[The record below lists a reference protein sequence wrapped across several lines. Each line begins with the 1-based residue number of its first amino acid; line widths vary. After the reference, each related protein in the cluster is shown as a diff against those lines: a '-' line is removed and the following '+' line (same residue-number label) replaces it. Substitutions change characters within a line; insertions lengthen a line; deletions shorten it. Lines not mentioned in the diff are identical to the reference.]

1 MASWSQLHFHHGAI
15 MGKQRHVNYKLK
27 PATLNAAKT
36 ADKAYTLTDGGGLYV
51 EVLPGGSKVWRY
63 TFRVDGRRPKV
74 TIGPYPQISIVDAR
88 DAHEKMRAQLASGI
102 DPSRH
107 KKEAAAEAQAEA
119 DRGVTFEAFAKV
131 WVAET
136 LFYRS
141 DTYRAQCIRFFDVYI
156 CPRIGRMPLPDVRP
170 RDVLA
175 IIEANRHIPT
185 TADRCR
191 SLIQQV
197 YNFAIRKLLVDT
209 NPATAVRGAVVVPP
223 KTHHRH
229 LVGNEIGK
237 FWSQLDQQRNAMV
250 ITVYAAKLLMLTMVR
265 KTELRLARWAEMDMD
280 GGKWDIPAG
289 RMKMGQPHRVY
300 LSRQAVELLR
310 YLHKITGSG
319 EYVFP
324 TRFVGGCG
332 RAIGDATLNHFF
344 KRLDFGVPEFSPHG
358 TRGTAA
364 TLLREHGFGR
374 DVVELLLSHQERSA
388 VVAAYTHAELA
399 DERTRALQFLADK
412 VEALAAQA

>member
-1 MASWSQLHFHHGAI
+1 
-15 MGKQRHVNYKLK
+15 MGLQRHINYKLK
-27 PATLNAAKT
+27 PALINAAKP

-63 TFRVDGRRPKV
+63 TYRLGARRPKV
-74 TIGPYPQISIVDAR
+74 TIGPYPQIGISQAR
-88 DAHEKMRAQLASGI
+88 DRHEAMRTLLASGV
-102 DPSRH
+102 DPAEE
-107 KKEAAAEAQAEA
+107 KKEAAREAEIEA
-119 DRGVTFEAFAKV
+119 DRNVTFEEFSKT
-131 WVAET
+131 WVKET
-136 LFYRS
+136 LFHRS
-141 DTYRAQCIRFFDVYI
+141 DTYRAQCIRFFDSYI
-156 CPRIGRMPLPDVRP
+156 CPKIGGMPLSEVRP
-170 RDVLA
+170 RDVLK
-175 IIEANRHIPT
+175 ILEANKHIPT

-209 NPATAVRGAVVVPP
+209 NPATAVRGAIVVPP

-229 LVGNEIGK
+229 LSEKELGA
-237 FWSQLDQQRNAMV
+237 FWRELDCQRNATL
-250 ITVYAAKLLMLTMVR
+250 ITVYASKLLLLTMLR
-265 KTELRLARWAEMDMD
+265 KSELRLGKWVELDMD
-280 GGKWDIPAG
+280 AGQWDIPAD

-310 YLHKITGSG
+310 YLHKVTGSG
-319 EYVFP
+319 NYVFP
-324 TRFVGGCG
+324 TRFVGGHG
-332 RAIGDATLNHFF
+332 RPISDGTLNHLF

-388 VVAAYTHAELA
+388 VVAAYTHAELG
-399 DERTRALQFLADK
+399 DERRRALQFLADR
-412 VEALAAQA
+412 VEALAIKLPA

>member
-1 MASWSQLHFHHGAI
+1 
-15 MGKQRHVNYKLK
+15 MGLQRHINYKLK
-27 PATLNAAKT
+27 PAVINAAKP
-36 ADKAYTLTDGGGLYV
+36 AAKAYTLTDGGGLYI

-63 TFRVDGRRPKV
+63 TYRLGDRRPKV
-74 TIGPYPQISIVDAR
+74 TIGPYPQIGIAKAR
-88 DAHEKMRAQLASGI
+88 DKHEAMRELLASGV
-102 DPSRH
+102 DPAEE
-107 KKEAAAEAQAEA
+107 KKEALREAKIEA
-119 DRGVTFEAFAKV
+119 DRNVTFEAFSKT
-131 WVAET
+131 WVKET

-141 DTYRAQCIRFFDVYI
+141 ETYRAQCIRFFDVYI
-156 CPRIGRMPLPDVRP
+156 CPKIGQMTLAQVRP

-175 IIEANRHIPT
+175 ILEANQHIPT

-197 YNFAIRKLLVDT
+197 YNFAVRKLLLDN
-209 NPATAVRGAVVVPP
+209 NPAAAVRGAVVVPP

-229 LVGNEIGK
+229 LGEKELGL
-237 FWSQLDQQRNAMV
+237 FWRQLDCQRNAMV
-250 ITVYAAKLLMLTMVR
+250 ITVYAAKLLMLTMLR
-265 KTELRLARWAEMDMD
+265 KSELRLAKWDEVDLVNGR
-280 GGKWDIPAG
+280 WDIPAA
-289 RMKMGQPHRVY
+289 RMKMGRPHRVY
-300 LSRQAVELLR
+300 LSRQAAALLR
-310 YLHKITGSG
+310 HLHRVTGSG
-319 EYVFP
+319 DYIFP
-324 TRFVGGCG
+324 TRFVGGAG
-332 RAIGDATLNHFF
+332 NPIGDATLNHFF

-412 VEALAAQA
+412 VEALAG